1 MATSAAIRPRVDG
14 RRQPSRFHHT
24 TTDTDAQVPLEIA
37 LDIIIPRLKIRSVQ
51 GGTDRSLDVEQGRMA
66 SDRRHGS
73 RATGVAT
80 PLDVRVTASGLTQ
93 DFTQMSTYEITGHL
107 RGRDWLRTIPV
118 RSYGGFSGLVWYGS
132 ADPPALRS
140 VLLSRSRKVT
150 LHTFN
155 AIYQLQRSGVK
166 W

>member
-1 MATSAAIRPRVDG
+1 MELVGSPTLVSIPYD
-14 RRQPSRFHHT
+14 F
-24 TTDTDAQVPLEIA
+24 TDTDAQVPLEIA

-51 GGTDRSLDVEQGRMA
+51 GGTDRSLDVEQGRIPTCPSRHWVDLAAGAHARVVWRRLSQPEDITHFFPVRDYGA
-66 SDRRHGS
+66 SSG
-73 RATGVAT
+73 
-80 PLDVRVTASGLTQ
+80 SGLAADYPRT
-93 DFTQMSTYEITGHL
+93 IL
-107 RGRDWLRTIPV
+107 RGVFGTCV
-118 RSYGGFSGLVWYGS
+118 YGS